1 MLIRNITSFRDL
13 QNQKK
18 LQAELLQMQ
27 IDNQNVLTK
36 RVADYQNPNKPPPV
50 PPQYKTSTEI
60 MEDTMTQQKQV
71 IDNLRTLGA
80 DFQTATQVSQ
90 ELLQL
95 PDGTANLVK
104 VNKFFPT
111 IQKDFEKR
119 LAKKYLDAQTLMT
132 EFLKFFSNLDS
143 AIGVNIRDT
152 EATTYFSKEPLIGK
166 ELLASKEEYG
176 GLSNLLV
183 GVFNTG
189 LYNKREVAD
198 PIKDAVDTLFAESP
212 TTEQLASIDS
222 MPILER
228 QQYNRAVEQL
238 NKVYKLPESKSI
250 IEIIKDLDKAF
261 SEYDPNVEDAA
272 KQKSKL
278 DIEIAKLKNILNRV
292 NEKSLRALRK
302 FTKSFEPSEEIG
314 RLATEKIAQ
323 PTEAQIEQIDLKEKE
338 DYIKNY
344 LSSIIPPILEKL
356 TLAQPLEEEVQ
367 NIANFALKS
376 GMRTRG
382 DWRFNDSSSLKKK
395 LRKIIDNYFEPYLIE
410 QKIARQ
416 EAQKKISTLARRVIA
431 KKQTEPIIEQKKQ
444 EKRIKEMEAEIARQ
458 EQEFARQEAEI
469 ARQAEANNIR
479 QLKTMNQNDPI
490 INYFDETIG
499 NHRDTTTPIPGK
511 LKKLFKY
518 NNLLPNEYKLTP
530 NSKTGDVK
538 RTKDYI
544 EQALATPGF
553 GLTDKVLKHFDEDNR
568 DLLKLKKGFNK
579 HLKVE
584 KEADSESS
592 DNSSYSGKGVRNNY
606 AFNGR
611 RIKLGRGVSINKDMP
626 KYREFGKYIVHYPQL
641 IEENVLNLKF
651 PSTGTIPSIK
661 PVHIDDNFKEFII
674 DVLDWGKVNQR
685 HYDSLTEPE
694 KSHFLKIARGAKVL
708 NTLKFKTPVED
719 KEEEDIK
726 RLQLLFGELNAGND
740 NPNMIKECKVLIKK
754 YIANGRINK
763 NKGLEMLMELE

>member
-27 IDNQNVLTK
+27 IDNQNVLTQ
-36 RVADYQNPNKPPPV
+36 RVSDYQNPNKPPPV

-60 MEDTMTQQKQV
+60 MQDSMEQQKQV
-71 IDNLRTLGA
+71 IDNIRTLGA
-80 DFQTATQVSQ
+80 DFATAAQVSQ

-104 VNKFFPT
+104 INRFFPT

-119 LAKKYLDAQTLMT
+119 ISRKNLDAQTIMT

-152 EATTYFSKEPLIGK
+152 DSTTRFSKEPLMAK

-176 GLSNLLV
+176 QLSNLLV
-183 GVFNTG
+183 AIFNTNI
-189 LYNKREVAD
+189 YNKRAIAD
-198 PIKDAVDTLFAESP
+198 PIMDAVDTLYANSP
-212 TTEQLASIDS
+212 TEAQLKSIDT

-228 QQYNRAVEQL
+228 QQYNRDVEQL

-250 IEIIKDLDKAF
+250 TGITRDLNTVFTAYTPD
-261 SEYDPNVEDAA
+261 EPDT
-272 KQKSKL
+272 KL
-278 DIEIAKLKNILNRV
+278 PMDYQIAKLQNILNRV
-292 NEKSLRALRK
+292 NEKSLRALVK
-302 FTKSFEPSEEIG
+302 FNKLFGPSEDIIKT
-314 RLATEKIAQ
+314 AVEKIAQ
-323 PTEAQIEQIDLKEKE
+323 PTEAQIENKQKE
-338 DYIKNY
+338 DY
-344 LSSIIPPILEKL
+344 
-356 TLAQPLEEEVQ
+356 V
-367 NIANFALKS
+367 
-376 GMRTRG
+376 
-382 DWRFNDSSSLKKK
+382 
-395 LRKIIDNYFEPYLIE
+395 IE
-410 QKIARQ
+410 YIRN
-416 EAQKKISTLARRVIA
+416 E
-431 KKQTEPIIEQKKQ
+431 TEPILNTLSLVKITQGQIDDIFNEVYDVGMDFKGNWRYNDKRALNKIIKKKIDEGYEPFIDEQKRQ
-444 EKRIKEMEAEIARQ
+444 TLAIERGREARAQAGEQIKLRQ
-458 EQEFARQEAEI
+458 QLKEEQQRKDEQEAVRLADSVSR
-469 ARQAEANNIR
+469 RQALDNTFEIFTRGGKDGTKVAS
-479 QLKTMNQNDPI
+479 
-490 INYFDETIG
+490 IG
-499 NHRDTTTPIPGK
+499 TTGEK
-511 LKKLFKY
+511 NSLFAY
-518 NNLLPNEYKLTP
+518 NNTLLAPPINLTK
-530 NSKTGDVK
+530 NSTRGEVK
-538 RTKDYI
+538 
-544 EQALATPGF
+544 QALARLQGLERF
-553 GLTDKVLKHFDEDNR
+553 SGRGLTDKVLKHFNKDNR
-568 DLLKLKKGFNK
+568 EMLKLKKGFAK

-592 DNSSYSGKGVRNNY
+592 DDSSYSGKGVRNNY

-626 KYREFGKYIVHYPQL
+626 KYREFGKYIIHYPQL
-641 IEENVLNLKF
+641 LEENVLNLKF

-694 KSHFLKIARGAKVL
+694 KTHFLKIARGAKVL

-719 KEEEDIK
+719 KEEEDMK

-740 NPNMIKECKVLIKK
+740 NINMVKECKVLIKK

-763 NKGLEMLMELE
+763 NKGLEMLMEI

>member
-27 IDNQNVLTK
+27 IDNENVLTK

-60 MEDTMTQQKQV
+60 MEDSIAQQNQA
-71 IDNLRTLGA
+71 IDNIRTLGA
-80 DFQTATQVSQ
+80 DFGTATQVSQ

-95 PDGTANLVK
+95 PDGVANLVK
-104 VNKFFPT
+104 INRFFPT

-119 LAKKYLDAQTLMT
+119 ISRKNLDAQTLMA

-143 AIGVNIRDT
+143 AIGVNIKDT
-152 EATTYFSKEPLIGK
+152 DATTMFSKEPLMAT
-166 ELLASKEEYG
+166 ELLASKEDYG
-176 GLSNLLV
+176 KLSNLLARI
-183 GVFNTG
+183 FDTNI
-189 LYNKREVAD
+189 YNKREVAD
-198 PIKDAVDTLFAESP
+198 PITDAVDTLYANSP
-212 TTEQLASIDS
+212 TSGDLKSIDS

-228 QQYNRAVEQL
+228 QQYNRDVEQL
-238 NKVYKLPESKSI
+238 AKVYKIPESI
-250 IEIIKDLDKAF
+250 AITEITSNLNTVFNALEGGKPETKLPLD
-261 SEYDPNVEDAA
+261 Y
-272 KQKSKL
+272 Q
-278 DIEIAKLKNILNRV
+278 IAKLQSILNRV
-292 NEKSLRALRK
+292 NEKSYRALIK
-302 FTKSFEPSEEIG
+302 FNKSFG
-314 RLATEKIAQ
+314 EKEDIVKTAADIIAQ
-323 PTEAQIEQIDLKEKE
+323 PTETQIENKQKE
-338 DYIKNY
+338 DYI
-344 LSSIIPPILEKL
+344 
-356 TLAQPLEEEVQ
+356 
-367 NIANFALKS
+367 
-376 GMRTRG
+376 
-382 DWRFNDSSSLKKK
+382 
-395 LRKIIDNYFEPYLIE
+395 IE
-410 QKIARQ
+410 YIRN
-416 EAQKKISTLARRVIA
+416 E
-431 KKQTEPIIEQKKQ
+431 TEPILNSLTFVRITQKQIDDIFNEAYDAGMGLKGNWRYNNKRALN
-444 EKRIKEMEAEIARQ
+444 KRIKKKIDEGYEPFIDEQKRQTLALERGRTARTQ
-458 EQEFARQEAEI
+458 AGEQIKLRQQLKEEQQRKEEQETARLADSVSR
-469 ARQAEANNIR
+469 RQALDNTFEIFTRGGKDGTKVASIGTTGQRNSLFAYNNI
-479 QLKTMNQNDPI
+479 LSTLVPPI
-490 INYFDETIG
+490 
-499 NHRDTTTPIPGK
+499 
-511 LKKLFKY
+511 
-518 NNLLPNEYKLTP
+518 NLTK
-530 NSKTGDVK
+530 NSTRGEVK
-538 RTKDYI
+538 
-544 EQALATPGF
+544 QALAQLQGIEQF
-553 GLTDKVLKHFDEDNR
+553 SGRGLSDKVLKHFNEDNR

-579 HLKVE
+579 HLQVE
-584 KEADSESS
+584 KEADGGSS
-592 DNSSYSGKGVRNNY
+592 DDSSYAGKGVRNNY

-641 IEENVLNLKF
+641 LEENVLNLKF

>member
-1 MLIRNITSFRDL
+1 MLIRNITSLRDL

-36 RVADYQNPNKPPPV
+36 RIADYQNPNKPPPV

-60 MEDTMTQQKQV
+60 MQDSMAQQKQV
-71 IDNLRTLGA
+71 IDNLRTIGA

-90 ELLQL
+90 ELMQL
-95 PDGTANLVK
+95 PDGVANLVK

-119 LAKKYLDAQTLMT
+119 ISKKNIDAQTLMA

-143 AIGVNIRDT
+143 AIGVNIKDT
-152 EATTYFSKEPLIGK
+152 DATTMFSREPLIGK
-166 ELLASKEEYG
+166 ELLASKEDYAD
-176 GLSNLLV
+176 LSNLLEEIFYK
-183 GVFNTG
+183 GT
-189 LYNKREVAD
+189 YNKREVED
-198 PIKDAVDTLFAESP
+198 PIKEAVDNLYAKSP
-212 TTEQLASIDS
+212 TTAQLVSIDH

-228 QQYNRAVEQL
+228 QQYNKDVEQL
-238 NKVYKLPESKSI
+238 SKVYKLPESKSI
-250 IEIIKDLDKAF
+250 NDIKTKLNEAFRVYEPVSPDTKLQLD
-261 SEYDPNVEDAA
+261 Y
-272 KQKSKL
+272 Q
-278 DIEIAKLKNILNRV
+278 IARLENILNRV
-292 NEKSLRALRK
+292 NEKSLRALK
-302 FTKSFEPSEEIG
+302 SFTKSFEPSEEIG
-314 RLATEKIAQ
+314 RIASEKIAQ
-323 PTEAQIEQIDLKEKE
+323 PTEAQLDKKAKIRYIKAYVDKLVKTILNRLNLVKPTEEELQQIKAAAEEAGMGVENWKDSENLETVIRNNIGTPFLPFYDEQIR
-338 DYIKNY
+338 
-344 LSSIIPPILEKL
+344 LENEQRQ
-356 TLAQPLEEEVQ
+356 AIE
-367 NIANFALKS
+367 
-376 GMRTRG
+376 
-382 DWRFNDSSSLKKK
+382 
-395 LRKIIDNYFEPYLIE
+395 E
-410 QKIARQ
+410 QKIARLRKSGATRKITKAFTQ
-416 EAQKKISTLARRVIA
+416 GVLRKKEEAERL
-431 KKQTEPIIEQKKQ
+431 KQ
-444 EKRIKEMEAEIARQ
+444 EKVLLRQQMAGVEESLPILDEI
-458 EQEFARQEAEI
+458 
-469 ARQAEANNIR
+469 
-479 QLKTMNQNDPI
+479 
-490 INYFDETIG
+490 IG
-499 NHRDTTTPIPGK
+499 SVKKDDTKPPGYIVNRF
-511 LKKLFKY
+511 LKKKY
-518 NNLLPNEYKLTP
+518 NQYLPEGYRIDL
-530 NSKTGDVK
+530 NSNRGRIV
-538 RTKDYI
+538 RTRNFI
-544 EQALATPGF
+544 EEVFTQPETQLEGVVGF
-553 GLTDKVLKHFDEDNR
+553 GLTDRVLKHFNEDNR

-584 KEADSESS
+584 KEADSESG
-592 DNSSYSGKGVRNNY
+592 DDSSYSGKGVRKNY

-611 RIKLGRGVSINKDMP
+611 RIKLGKGVSINKDMP

-754 YIANGRINK
+754 YISNGRINK

>member
-27 IDNQNVLTK
+27 IDNQNVLTQ
-36 RVADYQNPNKPPPV
+36 RIGDYQNPNKPPPV

-60 MEDTMTQQKQV
+60 MQDSLAQQKQA
-71 IDNLRTLGA
+71 IDNIRTLGA
-80 DFQTATQVSQ
+80 DFSTASQVSQ

-119 LAKKYLDAQTLMT
+119 ISRKNLDAQTIMA

-152 EATTYFSKEPLIGK
+152 DSTTMFSKEPLMGI
-166 ELLASKEEYG
+166 ELLASKENYTR
-176 GLSNLLV
+176 LSNLLEQI
-183 GVFNTG
+183 FDTNI
-189 LYNKREVAD
+189 YNKKEVAD
-198 PIKDAVDTLFAESP
+198 PIMDAVDTLYANSP
-212 TTEQLASIDS
+212 TSEDLKSIDS

-228 QQYNRAVEQL
+228 QQYNRDVEQL

-250 IEIIKDLDKAF
+250 TEITKDLNTVF
-261 SEYDPNVEDAA
+261 STYTPTVPDT
-272 KQKSKL
+272 KL
-278 DIEIAKLKNILNRV
+278 PMDYQIAKLQNILNRV
-292 NEKSLRALRK
+292 NEKSLRALVK
-302 FTKSFEPSEEIG
+302 FKKLFGPSEEIIKA
-314 RLATEKIAQ
+314 ATDVIAQ
-323 PTEAQIEQIDLKEKE
+323 PTETQIENKQKGDYITEYIRNETEPILNSLTLVEITQKQIDDIFTKAYDTGMAMKGNWRYNNKRALNRR
-338 DYIKNY
+338 IKTKIDQEY
-344 LSSIIPPILEKL
+344 QAFTDKQISRTLER
-356 TLAQPLEEEVQ
+356 E
-367 NIANFALKS
+367 
-376 GMRTRG
+376 RG
-382 DWRFNDSSSLKKK
+382 
-395 LRKIIDNYFEPYLIE
+395 
-410 QKIARQ
+410 KIARTQ
-416 EAQKKISTLARRVIA
+416 VGVQIMLKQQLKEEQQRKKEEEQR
-431 KKQTEPIIEQKKQ
+431 IE
-444 EKRIKEMEAEIARQ
+444 
-458 EQEFARQEAEI
+458 EQETTRLADSVSR
-469 ARQAEANNIR
+469 RQALDNAFGIFT
-479 QLKTMNQNDPI
+479 K
-490 INYFDETIG
+490 G
-499 NHRDTTTPIPGK
+499 AKDTTAITK
-511 LKKLFKY
+511 LGSKGERNSLLAYNFILANLVPKIILTKLSTRG
-518 NNLLPNEYKLTP
+518 E
-530 NSKTGDVK
+530 V
-538 RTKDYI
+538 R
-544 EQALATPGF
+544 QALALLQGSEQF
-553 GLTDKVLKHFDEDNR
+553 SGRGLTDRVLKHFNKDNR
-568 DLLKLKKGFNK
+568 EMLKLKKGFTK

-584 KEADSESS
+584 KEADSESG
-592 DNSSYSGKGVRNNY
+592 DDSSYSGKGVRNNQT
-606 AFNGR
+606 FSGR

-641 IEENVLNLKF
+641 LEENVLNLKF

-694 KSHFLKIARGAKVL
+694 KTHFLKIARGAKVL

-740 NPNMIKECKVLIKK
+740 NPNMVKECKLLIKK